1 MNPPNANPLPDN
13 LRRFARQAILPGV
26 GVEGQS
32 RLARSHAAIV
42 GIGALG
48 CLIADL
54 LARAGVGT
62 LTLVDRDVVELT
74 NLQRQTLFSE
84 ADARAG
90 TPKAE
95 AAAARLAQ
103 VNSQCRVFAE
113 VEDLRHDQAERVL
126 GLLASPDDH
135 PGVIVDGT
143 DNFQTRYLLN
153 DLAVKHGVPLVYG
166 GAVGTVGT
174 QMTIV
179 PGVTPCLRCIEPE
192 APGMTQAGQTCDT
205 AGIFAPVSSI
215 VASCEAGDAIKVLLG
230 RTDLLSG
237 TLLQFDLWSNVRR
250 RIKMDGA
257 RDPQCICCGRRT
269 FEYLQG
275 RGAVQGGVLCGR
287 NSVQLAAPSGGH
299 AGIELGVVADR
310 LRALGTITHTPSL
323 VRASLPG
330 HTGGAPVEITV
341 FADGR
346 TIVSGTTDVGVA
358 KAIAARI
365 LGA

>member
-1 MNPPNANPLPDN
+1 MLPESQ
-13 LRRFARQAILPGV
+13 RRFARQAILPGV
-26 GVEGQS
+26 GVEGQA

-48 CLIADL
+48 CVIADL

-62 LTLVDRDVVELT
+62 LTLVDRDVVEMT

-95 AAAARLAQ
+95 AAAARIAA

-126 GLLASPDDH
+126 GLFASPDDR

-153 DLAVKHGVPLVYG
+153 DLAIKHGVPLVYG

-192 APGMTQAGQTCDT
+192 VPGVQVGQTCDT
-205 AGIFAPVSSI
+205 AGIFAPASSI

-230 RTDLLSG
+230 RIDLISG
-237 TLLQFDLWSNVRR
+237 TLLQFDLWSHVRR
-250 RIKMDGA
+250 RIKMDIA
-257 RDPQCICCGRRT
+257 RDLGCICCGQRT
-269 FEYLQG
+269 FEFLAG
-275 RGAVQGGVLCGR
+275 LGAVDGGVLCGR
-287 NSVQLAAPSGGH
+287 NSVQLAAPSGNQVGV
-299 AGIELGVVADR
+299 ELAVVADR
-310 LRALGTITHTPSL
+310 LRALGSTTRTGSL
-323 VRASLPG
+323 VRASIPG
-330 HTGGAPVEITV
+330 MAGGAAVEITV

-346 TIVSGTTDVGVA
+346 TIVSGTTDVGIA
-358 KAIAARI
+358 KAIAARV
-365 LGA
+365 LGG